1 MEASQDHT
9 LFLTLLGPIPVSV
22 DELLREC
29 QLSHAVVVTMLLELE
44 LAGHLERHPG
54 NPVSLLS

>member
-9 LFLTLLGPIPVSV
+9 LILTLLGPIPVSV

-29 QLSHAVVVTMLLELE
+29 QLSHVVMVTVLLELE
-44 LAGHLERHPG
+44 LAGHPERHQG
-54 NPVSLLS
+54 NRVSLLS